1 MEAVKLAEKFD
12 LINEHW
18 SPKLLGE
25 LNNQAVKIAK
35 LKGEF
40 IWHHHENEDEMF
52 FVIEGSMT
60 IKLRDKDILLNKN
73 EFFIIPKGVEHKP
86 VAENEVLVMMFEPM
100 TTVNTGNVESDMTI
114 MDIEKI

>member
-1 MEAVKLAEKFD
+1 MEAVNLSEKFN

-60 IKLRDKDILLNKN
+60 IKLKDKDIVLNKN

-86 VAENEVLVMMFEPM
+86 VAKNEVLVMMFEPM
-100 TTVNTGNVESDMTI
+100 STINTGNIESDITI
-114 MDIEKI
+114 KDIKKV